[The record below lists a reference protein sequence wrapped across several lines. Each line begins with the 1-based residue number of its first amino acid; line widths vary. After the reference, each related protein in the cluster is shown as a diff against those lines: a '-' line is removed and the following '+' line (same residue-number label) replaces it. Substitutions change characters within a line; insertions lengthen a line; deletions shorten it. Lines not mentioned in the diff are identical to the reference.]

1 MDSVLQGISPTL
13 KSCPQPFLPPPPQN
27 SISVICLTPLYQK
40 PPQNFGELN
49 SHPLSHFLKKQKI
62 HSLLKTQKVQ
72 VSPWLPTLKIFQT
85 PPPRPPYR
93 KGEGGGGGGRALCI
107 NGIISALHTNK
118 ACGGKWRIKYQAYRI
133 LKFVYSYRA
142 CRHNQKK
149 YLNKACCF
157 NKSYIFN
164 KHKRDSLKY
173 RRLLCMNTNDSM
185 RINLKD

>member
-1 MDSVLQGISPTL
+1 MR
-13 KSCPQPFLPPPPQN
+13 N
-27 SISVICLTPLYQK
+27 
-40 PPQNFGELN
+40 PPQNFRELN

-72 VSPWLPTLKIFQT
+72 VSPLLPTLKIFQT
-85 PPPRPPYR
+85 SPRPPLQ
-93 KGEGGGGGGRALCI
+93 KGWGWGVGGRALCI

-118 ACGGKWRIKYQAYRI
+118 ACGGKWRIKYKAYRI

-149 YLNKACCF
+149 YLNKTCCF